1 MAPSKQSIVSDE
13 ERPKVL
19 VNSQDVPEI
28 ALKMLREKCEVTYC
42 ETTGLDELL
51 EKIKG
56 VDGVFW
62 ATWGSHNKLDARV
75 LDAAGP
81 QLRSISTFSAG
92 FDFAD
97 IDELKKRGIP
107 LGYTPNVLNDSV
119 ADIAVGLAIAASR
132 RFNEGRL
139 KIQSSNWEQR
149 PRFLLG
155 RDLRGSTVG
164 IVGLGGIGQTIAKRL
179 STFNVGQF
187 LYCGRKEKPEAE
199 NFEAKFVSFDVLLK
213 SSDFVFICCPLKP
226 ETRKLF
232 NTAVFDQ
239 MKTTSVL
246 VNVARGDIVDQEAL
260 FSALKNGKIFAA
272 GLDVM
277 SPEPLPA
284 NHPLLTLPNCIISPH
299 LGANTEKTR
308 DDMATIAA
316 INVLAGLAGEPMHS
330 PAY

>member
-1 MAPSKQSIVSDE
+1 MAPSKQFIVSAE

-42 ETTGLDELL
+42 ETTGLDELF
-51 EKIKG
+51 EKIRG

-62 ATWGSHNKLDARV
+62 ATWAAHNKLDAAV

-92 FDFAD
+92 FDFVD
-97 IDELKKRGIP
+97 VDELKKRNIP
-107 LGYTPNVLNDSV
+107 LGCTPNVLNDSV

-139 KIQSSNWEQR
+139 KILSSEWEQR

-155 RDLRGSTVG
+155 QDLRGSTIG
-164 IVGLGGIGQTIAKRL
+164 IVGLGGIGQNIVKRL
-179 STFNVGQF
+179 SGFEVGQF
-187 LYCGRKEKPEAE
+187 LYCGRKQKPEAKKF
-199 NFEAKFVSFDVLLK
+199 NAFFVSFDVLLK
-213 SSDFVFICCPLKP
+213 SSDFIFVCCPLKP

-232 NTAVFDQ
+232 NKAAFDK

-260 FSALKNGKIFAA
+260 YDALKQGEIFAA

-308 DDMATIAA
+308 NDMAAICA
-316 INVLAGLAGEPMHS
+316 INVLAGLAGKPMHS